1 VYTHSTTAA
10 AAAAAAAVVLIFVC
24 LVVGHAVVL
33 SMLKCHMHAVHCDH
47 VE

>member
-10 AAAAAAAVVLIFVC
+10 AAAADALVLIFVC
-24 LVVGHAVVL
+24 VVVGHVVL
-33 SMLKCHMHAVHCDH
+33 SMLKSHMHAVHCDH